1 MQQQRTFSKN
11 FLILFSGNGVGQ
23 ILPLLFLPILS
34 RLFLE
39 EEMGTL
45 ANFIAL
51 AGMISIIAGGRYE
64 MAIVLPAEKTKAMN
78 LFSLATRIT
87 IVVTILSILFYFF
100 RDQIGIFYKDAR
112 MPDLMLFL
120 ILSIPLYGFTNLLTQ
135 WLNRESK
142 YKALTYSGIARSAFG
157 SIFSI
162 LFGYAAMGAF
172 GLVLGMLIGLFIALI
187 LMIISANS
195 SWDFSLVSRKGMTD
209 VAKEYKDFPIINSA
223 HAFVDILFG
232 QFILFAIITREFG
245 VIELGLFSI
254 MARYLLASMK
264 AIGASVGQLYYKEAS
279 DSYSS
284 GTDVAAVFRK
294 SVKLVLYFA
303 VPVLLVILFFGP
315 EIFGWYLG
323 DRYEKSGVLAQ
334 IMIIPYF
341 VNFVV
346 SPVSATP
353 IIYRKQGLAF
363 VFSLLSY
370 VFGILAI
377 VIGNYYKLD
386 FYETIK
392 IYAAV
397 QTVYYLWLFIWYY
410 SLTRSKK

>member
-1 MQQQRTFSKN
+1 MQKQRTFSKN

-23 ILPLLFLPILS
+23 ILPLLFAPIIG

-45 ANFIAL
+45 ANFIGL

-64 MAIVLPAEKTKAMN
+64 MAIVLPSDKSRAMN
-78 LFSLATRIT
+78 LFALATRIAV
-87 IVVTILSILFYFF
+87 VVTILSGLFYFF
-100 RDQIGIFYKDAR
+100 REPIGRFYKDDSIA
-112 MPDLMLFL
+112 DLMLLL
-120 ILSIPLYGFTNLLTQ
+120 IVAIPLYGFTNFFTQ

-142 YKALTYSGIARSAFG
+142 YKSLTYSGIARSAFI
-157 SIFSI
+157 SVFTI
-162 LFGYAAMGAF
+162 LFGYASMGAMGLALGTLV
-172 GLVLGMLIGLFIALI
+172 GLLVALV
-187 LMIISANS
+187 LMIISANAS
-195 SWDFSLVSRKGMTD
+195 LDFSLVSRKGMTD
-209 VAKEYKDFPIINSA
+209 VAKEYKDFPMINSA
-223 HAFVDILFG
+223 HAFVDLLFG
-232 QFILFAIITREFG
+232 QFILYAIITREFG
-245 VIELGLFSI
+245 AIELGLFYM

-264 AIGASVGQLYYKEAS
+264 AIGGSVGQLYYKEAS

-284 GTDVAAVFRK
+284 GSDVSVVFRK

-341 VNFVV
+341 INFVV

-377 VIGNYYKLD
+377 VFGNYYKLD